1 MSNISIQALGQTIK
15 TDEQPSDF
23 ETMVNELSQTK
34 DTAECC
40 ETDDSDEILGDEE
53 AVEMVLEQSIIN
65 ETIRQMKQ
73 DQQRLEEI
81 FNET

>member
-1 MSNISIQALGQTIK
+1 MNNIQMQGLGQATS
-15 TDEQPSDF
+15 TYEEPSDF
-23 ETMVNELSQTK
+23 ETMTNELAQKK
-34 DTAECC
+34 DTPEGC
-40 ETDDSDEILGDEE
+40 ENDSSDEVLGDEE
-53 AVEMVLEQSIIN
+53 AVEMVLEQTIIN

>member
-1 MSNISIQALGQTIK
+1 MNNIQTQGLGQATS
-15 TDEQPSDF
+15 TYEEPSDF
-23 ETMVNELSQTK
+23 ETITNELAQKK
-34 DTAECC
+34 DTPEGC
-40 ETDDSDEILGDEE
+40 ENGSSDEVLGDEE
-53 AVEMVLEQSIIN
+53 AVEMILEQTIIN